1 MALLQP
7 VSYGPEPV
15 LEESEDQR
23 AIRALVE
30 TWTNAS
36 KTGDLATVLSLM
48 TDDVVFMV
56 PGRAPFGKREFA
68 KASQECKHFR
78 FESRCEI
85 QEIQI
90 MGRWAYLWNRL
101 EVTITPPESAGAVG
115 RSGYTLAILRKGT
128 DGRWRLARDA
138 NLTA

>member
-1 MALLQP
+1 LALLQP
-7 VSYGPEPV
+7 VSYAEPV
-15 LEESEDQR
+15 LAASADER

-30 TWTNAS
+30 TWTSAA
-36 KTGDLATVLSLM
+36 KAGDLATVLSLM

-56 PGRAPFGKREFA
+56 PGRAPFGKSEFA
-68 KASQECKHFR
+68 KSSQECKHFR

-85 QEIQI
+85 QEIQV
-90 MGRWAYLWNRL
+90 MGRWAFLRNRL
-101 EVTITPPESAGAVG
+101 EVTVTPAKGEDTI
-115 RSGYTLAILRKGT
+115 RCSGHTLAILRKGM